1 MTEDEKRELADV
13 YEKAAE
19 YLEEYG
25 WIQGE
30 AGEPGSARCMVGAMS
45 SALGFSFFLSPLQ
58 RPVLDKAR
66 NFAEQVLEIWDSYA
80 TLAYWNDDPSRTKD
94 EVINVLHGLANKLR

>member
-1 MTEDEKRELADV
+1 MTDDEKAELADV

-25 WIQGE
+25 WRQNSG
-30 AGEPGSARCMVGAMS
+30 GVHGGPRCLVGAIDS
-45 SALGFSFFLSPLQ
+45 SLLVITRYPLFSRACNFVATALE
-58 RPVLDKAR
+58 VDC
-66 NFAEQVLEIWDSYA
+66 EMD
-80 TLAYWNDDPSRTKD
+80 WNDDPSRTKD